1 MAPTLN
7 PKNWVA
13 IGAASA
19 LSLGVLAGGAAT
31 AANAIP
37 LFTGTGDRAD
47 TADVKGVGTGGADV
61 TFGVTSD
68 SIVTP
73 SPATT
78 MTPSPVSTQSP
89 VTPSPVSPVSVQ
101 TPASPVSVQSPAS
114 PVSVQTPPSP
124 ASVQSPASPASP
136 ASVQSPA
143 SAGSAD

>member
-37 LFTGTGDRAD
+37 LFTSTGDRAD
-47 TADVKGVGTGGADV
+47 TADVKGNGTGSADV
-61 TFGVTSD
+61 TFGVSSD

-124 ASVQSPASPASP
+124 ASVQSPVSPASP

-143 SAGSAD
+143 SVDSVD